1 MEPSPWLSDGLPEYK
16 WEDDG
21 RPPWLS
27 DECKREDNR
36 TVPVSEK
43 YYSFKEV
50 FLLSEM
56 QGKKSY
62 TALYRHFRPRL
73 FSEIVGQEHV
83 TRTLQNALEKD
94 RVAHAYL
101 FCGLRGTGKTT
112 MAKLL
117 ARALNC
123 MEGVN
128 REPCN
133 KCRSCLEVLDGRN
146 MDVFEIDAAS
156 NRGIDEIRDLREK
169 ARYASAQNRY
179 KVYIVDEVHMLT
191 NEAFNALLKILEEPP
206 SKVIFILATT
216 EIYKLPLT
224 VVSRCQRFDFRLLE
238 AGQIVGRLQQVASS
252 IDFEIEEET
261 LYLLARQAEGSMRDA
276 LGFLEQCRAYGGEQI
291 TYIEA
296 LEILGL
302 AGPEVIYGLLQA
314 VIEDNIS
321 VGLTTVA
328 EVVGQGRDLQRFLRE
343 LILYLRRLI
352 LLQSGSD
359 EEKTLRDVSGLRP
372 YLLKHRGLFNS
383 PVLLEMLEILQEL
396 HYQLR
401 GSSQPQFLLEL
412 AFLRMT
418 RAYRF
423 RNYLS
428 PGALLTRLEELE
440 EKLQSA
446 GLGQLTAAEKPE
458 QALIKEE
465 SKKTELPSS
474 NTEQDLPKTE
484 ETALP
489 AAMKKSVQADQAD
502 QVDQND
508 NADQQMDPHQLNEF
522 WEKRFLPEIKKKNR
536 QIIYALLQEA
546 RPFSCRQGVLTAS
559 FPHTHGVHK
568 SRIESPDNKKY
579 LQSLLKTLMGKDM
592 ELRVILDEN
601 SVRRDAPKPGGR
613 KREEYRAE
621 YREADGHEKKMKMEI
636 ISEKPNKDYDSFM
649 GDMLE
654 LFNGRILEAAG
665 DGLESR
671 DFWSFSLESA
681 PLEIDEDDNPF

>member
-1 MEPSPWLSDGLPEYK
+1 MTPEFY
-16 WEDDG
+16 
-21 RPPWLS
+21 LL
-27 DECKREDNR
+27 
-36 TVPVSEK
+36 
-43 YYSFKEV
+43 KEV
-50 FLLSEM
+50 FLLSEV

-62 TALYRHFRPRL
+62 TALYRHYRPQL
-73 FSEIVGQEHV
+73 FSEVVGQEHV

-133 KCRSCLEVLDGRN
+133 KCRSCLEVLEGRN

-156 NRGIDEIRDLREK
+156 NRGIDEIRELREK

-238 AGQIVGRLQQVASS
+238 AGQIVGRLQQVASG
-252 IDFEIEEET
+252 INFEADEET

-276 LGFLEQCRAYGGEQI
+276 LGFLEQCRAYGGEKI
-291 TYIEA
+291 TYLEA

-302 AGPEVIYGLLQA
+302 AGPEVIYGLVQA
-314 VIEDNIS
+314 VIEDNIN
-321 VGLTTVA
+321 VGFTTVA

-359 EEKTLRDVSGLRP
+359 EEKTLKDVSELRP
-372 YLLKHRGLFNS
+372 YLLKHRGKFNG
-383 PVLLEMLEILQEL
+383 PVLLEMLEVLQEL

-412 AFLRMT
+412 AFLRMS

-423 RNYLS
+423 REYLS

-446 GLGQLTAAEKPE
+446 GLGQLAAAEKPE
-458 QALIKEE
+458 PAA
-465 SKKTELPSS
+465 
-474 NTEQDLPKTE
+474 QDLPKAE
-484 ETALP
+484 KALFIDKETVEKDLEADQP
-489 AAMKKSVQADQAD
+489 DQPDQPDQAD
-502 QVDQND
+502 HLEPND
-508 NADQQMDPHQLNEF
+508 PAGQQMDSQQLSEF
-522 WEKRFLPEIKKKNR
+522 WEKRFMPEIKKQNR

-546 RPFSCRQGVLTAS
+546 LPLTCKRGVLTVS
-559 FPHTHGVHK
+559 FPHSHSVHK
-568 SRIESPDNKKY
+568 GRIESPENKKY
-579 LQSLLKTLMGKDM
+579 LKALLTDLMGNAM
-592 ELRVILDEN
+592 ELNIILSEKIGKTA
-601 SVRRDAPKPGGR
+601 APKLPVKKR
-613 KREEYRAE
+613 QEFREEKE
-621 YREADGHEKKMKMEI
+621 NGEEIEPQKKTKMVK

-665 DGLESR
+665 NGLESR
-671 DFWSFSLESA
+671 DFWSFSLESD
-681 PLEIDEDDNPF
+681 PLEIEEDDNPF

>member
-1 MEPSPWLSDGLPEYK
+1 M
-16 WEDDG
+16 
-21 RPPWLS
+21 
-27 DECKREDNR
+27 
-36 TVPVSEK
+36 SE
-43 YYSFKEV
+43 V
-50 FLLSEM
+50 

-62 TALYRHFRPRL
+62 TALYRHYRPQL
-73 FSEIVGQEHV
+73 FSEVVGQEHV

-133 KCRSCLEVLDGRN
+133 KCRSCLEVLEGRN

-156 NRGIDEIRDLREK
+156 NRGIDEIRELREK

-224 VVSRCQRFDFRLLE
+224 VVSRCQRFDFHLLE
-238 AGQIVGRLQQVASS
+238 AGQIVGRLQHVASG
-252 IDFEIEEET
+252 IDFQVEEET
-261 LYLLARQAEGSMRDA
+261 LYLLARQSEGSMRDA

-291 TYIEA
+291 TYNEA

-321 VGLTTVA
+321 AGLTIVA

-359 EEKTLRDVSGLRP
+359 EERTLRDVSGLKP
-372 YLLKHRGLFNS
+372 YLLKHRGNFNG

-401 GSSQPQFLLEL
+401 GASQPQFLLEL

-423 RNYLS
+423 RDYLS

-440 EKLQSA
+440 QKLQSA
-446 GLGQLTAAEKPE
+446 GLGQLNNAEKPE
-458 QALIKEE
+458 PAFI
-465 SKKTELPSS
+465 TEVKQELVSS
-474 NTEQDLPKTE
+474 NAAQDLPKIEGTTLSVE
-484 ETALP
+484 KETFDKA
-489 AAMKKSVQADQAD
+489 VQTDQAGE
-502 QVDQND
+502 VAESHNV
-508 NADQQMDPHQLNEF
+508 DQQMDPHELNEF
-522 WEKRFLPEIKKKNR
+522 WDKRFLSEIKRQNK

-546 RPFSCRQGVLTAS
+546 RPLSCRQGVLTAA
-559 FPHTHGVHK
+559 FPLTHGVHK
-568 SRIESPDNKKY
+568 SRIESLVNKKY
-579 LQSLLKTLMGKDM
+579 LHSLLKTLMGKEM
-592 ELRVILDEN
+592 ELRIILDEN
-601 SVRRDAPKPGGR
+601 CKRIDPPKSR
-613 KREEYRAE
+613 EKKREVV
-621 YREADGHEKKMKMEI
+621 REE
-636 ISEKPNKDYDSFM
+636 SLSNKECDSFM

-665 DGLESR
+665 DGLDSG
-671 DFWSFSLESA
+671 DFWSFSLEPE
-681 PLEIDEDDNPF
+681 PLEIEEDDNPF